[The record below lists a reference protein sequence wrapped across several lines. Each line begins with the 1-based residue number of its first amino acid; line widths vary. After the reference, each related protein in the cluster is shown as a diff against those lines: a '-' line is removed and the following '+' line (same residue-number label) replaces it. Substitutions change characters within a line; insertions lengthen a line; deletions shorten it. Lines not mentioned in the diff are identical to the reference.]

1 MSGRERPPFW
11 KASDRDEFE
20 RSALRARIEERLRG
34 RSVPVVL
41 RAATRDAIRLAR
53 ALTPVEEEGGLLVK
67 RDDLYRVAN
76 VRGGKV
82 RACLSIATAPSRV
95 EGLVT
100 AGHRHSPQVNI
111 VAQVARIL
119 GVPCRIHTPTGA
131 LLSEVASAVE
141 AGADLH
147 QHAFG
152 RGTLLVSRAREDARR
167 LGWVEIPFGM
177 EQASAVTGTAAQVES
192 IVEAIEQGRAERIVM
207 PAGSGMSVAGV
218 LHGVERLRLWERGLR
233 SLLAVQVGPSPLR
246 RIRAYAPSTFDDLL
260 RAGKVRVIPSTSP
273 YEEEAP
279 EAHQRPA
286 GWTFR
291 LDPHYEAKCAPFLQA
306 GDLLWVVG
314 VRQEI
319 GEANDREREERLR
332 VSACSRPLRE

>member
-1 MSGRERPPFW
+1 MSKPPSFW
-11 KASDRDEFE
+11 KASDRSEFE
-20 RSALRARIEERLRG
+20 RNALRARVEESLRKTAL
-34 RSVPVVL
+34 PVAL
-41 RAATRDAIRLAR
+41 RATTREAFRLAR
-53 ALTPVEEEGGLLVK
+53 GLTPVEEECGILVK

-82 RACLSIATAPSRV
+82 RACLSIATASSTV
-95 EGLVT
+95 NGLVT

-111 VAQVARIL
+111 VAQVARLL

-131 LLSEVASAVE
+131 LLSEVASAVD

-152 RGTLLVSRAREDARR
+152 RGTLLVSRARADANR

-177 EQASAVTGTAAQVES
+177 EKASAVSGTAAQVES
-192 IVEAIEQGRAERIVM
+192 IVDAFESGRVERIVM

-218 LHGVERLRLWERGLR
+218 LHGIERFRLWERGLR
-233 SLLAVQVGPSPLR
+233 SLLAVQVGPSPVR
-246 RIRAYAPSTFDDLL
+246 RVRAYAPPSFDSLL
-260 RAGKVRVIPSTSP
+260 ASGHVRFVPAPSP

-279 EAHQRPA
+279 ESHQRPE

-291 LDPHYEAKCAPFLQA
+291 LDPHYEAKCAPFLRN
-306 GDLLWVVG
+306 GDLMWVVG

-319 GEANDREREERLR
+319 GAANDAEREERLR
-332 VSACSRPLRE
+332 PQAG